1 MSINLSHHPVLVD
14 EVISIINPQDKKL
27 YFDGTFGQGGY
38 SKKFLLKKKCKII
51 AIDRDPK
58 SIQYAELLISKYG
71 EQFQFYNEK
80 LSNIEE
86 LLKKINIAKFNG
98 IMLDLGISNTQL
110 NNPKRGFSF
119 TNDGPL
125 DMRMNQNDNSLTAEK
140 VINEYSEEKLSK
152 IFFSFGEENNSR
164 KISKTIIEFRKKERI
179 ESTSMLSKII
189 EKVNFRQKIHPS
201 TRVFQALRIYLNK
214 ELLELEKFLEK
225 SVDML
230 EAGGRIAIVSFHS
243 LEDRIVKRFFKL
255 KSSKKINSY
264 RHAPPKN
271 NENSKIELKIITK
284 KVVRP
289 SESEIKVNPRAR
301 SAKLR
306 VAEKL

>member
-38 SKKFLLKKKCKII
+38 SKKLLLKKKCKII

-86 LLKKINIAKFNG
+86 LLSKINVKKFSG

-225 SVDML
+225 SINML

-255 KSSKKINSY
+255 KSSKISNSY

-271 NENSKIELKIITK
+271 NDNNKIELKIITK

-289 SESEIKVNPRAR
+289 SDSEIKVNPRAR